1 MSLFTQ
7 RGRVEVSSGDSE
19 PDSIASTVVD
29 SADELIEGLARMA
42 LAGHYSG
49 GPRAYE
55 TNQLLQG
62 RGMSRRPREVAETG
76 LSMGSSRQVMP
87 TPCAITTPPAY
98 QACARSNRQGG
109 AFVSPCTARDMDEAE
124 NDARAFEK
132 MYRHLA
138 REYLRGNSS
147 VYHAVSEAETAGC
160 VEHDSVARRGIAG
173 PSLSMKPSPACK
185 PRRKPDE
192 QAQSR
197 LLKPNQAQLA
207 RQVEKY
213 ERCKRRDEEARRY
226 PKPVRVPAEA
236 VKRGTRLFLEAQA
249 RADNVKLAQEAQA
262 RQKAA
267 QETKECTF
275 HPSVSAYAARF
286 AAGGAYY
293 PLESRL
299 ENQAAHNEKRLRMRL
314 ERMVEREKECTFKPT
329 LSPGTEELMSSLR
342 RRRRQRWHHRR
353 SFRTPET
360 GERARSNRSRRASPP
375 RHEPFEP
382 GERLYRD
389 GGERLLRQQ
398 VRLQRAAAEEQ
409 RHVVGGGL
417 TLSHADAQQLADR
430 FTAWAAARAANREEL
445 RIALE
450 QQERETP
457 RAAAKREA
465 TAGRGGGALRSRSS
479 SNSKGPTTAPRFA
492 QLARSGS
499 GSAYP
504 AATDASAPLPLKINN
519 DFASPAGSMRA
530 YVENDNLAAS
540 RVPSDRACSP
550 WLPSDAVCPATA
562 TSSPRSLAAPAACP
576 AANVSVHKEL
586 LRIRLGALFYKYAV
600 SPTANAVCLAQ
611 VKQQVRCYYP
621 EDSGIAAALA
631 SSFAD
636 RQQPITKTEFMAALA
651 RYVAQYGIQPWC
663 LPHRSDPNAIVAV
676 PYSPSDSSAADS
688 AGAVTSNGL
697 VSSGDSLGAMDGD
710 APVSTP
716 PWGRGT
722 GAVSSAPGRRSEIGC
737 SVVAPAT
744 AHASEGASDEKPA
757 RTHIYTV
764 PVQADCSPP
773 TSAPATVTP
782 SCAAKASVANT
793 AATLRRE
800 ASAGKSREPRCG
812 SLQSRVASKDTPPTK
827 IPTAAADFVRGYE
840 DHVQR
845 RRRAVDRARA
855 ASEAGQKKASEECT
869 FRPTLTPRSVVLSEM
884 NMEKRMAYAR
894 ELQLRRPD
902 LYSLSSSVL
911 GARSDDDGLPRA
923 APSQRDARACDALAS
938 TQTPPPT
945 PSTKH
950 PSVSLSSTS
959 PQLDFSPSFELSSP
973 SCSTPRHDS
982 GNVSSKPAATP
993 SPSHEEQ
1000 FPGEAGTRRAVA
1012 KLEQLLSDVAG
1023 KERSTQPAQE
1033 GARAPPPYPPV
1044 HAGVS
1049 SVAHDGATTATDGT
1063 DVTQTLSTAP
1073 LSCFFAT
1080 KPAQAVLCAE
1090 EKHLESRHTVKAARV
1105 AN

>member
-1 MSLFTQ
+1 MSLFTR
-7 RGRVEVSSGDSE
+7 RGCVEVSSGDSE
-19 PDSIASTVVD
+19 LDSIASTVVD

-42 LAGHYSG
+42 LAGHYSSE
-49 GPRAYE
+49 PRAYE

-76 LSMGSSRQVMP
+76 PSMGSSRQVTP
-87 TPCAITTPPAY
+87 TPCAVTTPPAY
-98 QACARSNRQGG
+98 YACARSNRQGG
-109 AFVSPCTARDMDEAE
+109 TFVSTCTARDMDEAE

-147 VYHAVSEAETAGC
+147 AHRAVSETKAAGC
-160 VEHDSVARRGIAG
+160 VEHDSVARRGIA
-173 PSLSMKPSPACK
+173 SPSPSMEPAPARK
-185 PRRKPDE
+185 PCRKPDE

-207 RQVEKY
+207 RQNEKY
-213 ERCKRRDEEARRY
+213 ERCKSRDEEAQRY

-236 VKRGTRLFLEAQA
+236 VKRGTRLFLEAQVK
-249 RADNVKLAQEAQA
+249 ADNVKRAQEAQA

-275 HPSVSAYAARF
+275 RPSVSAYAARF

-293 PLESRL
+293 PLGSRL
-299 ENQAAHNEKRLRMRL
+299 EDRAAHDEKRLRMRL

-342 RRRRQRWHHRR
+342 RRRQRCHYRR
-353 SFRTPET
+353 SFRTPEAS
-360 GERARSNRSRRASPP
+360 ERAKSSRRRRASPP

-398 VRLQRAAAEEQ
+398 VRLQRAAAKEQ
-409 RHVVGGGL
+409 RHVVGCGL
-417 TLSHADAQQLADR
+417 RLSHTDVQQLADR
-430 FTAWAAARAANREEL
+430 FMAWAATRAANREEL
-445 RIALE
+445 RMALE
-450 QQERETP
+450 RQGRKTP

-465 TAGRGGGALRSRSS
+465 TAGRGDGLLRSRSS
-479 SNSKGPTTAPRFA
+479 TSKGSTAVPCFA
-492 QLARSGS
+492 HLARSSS
-499 GSAYP
+499 GSTYP
-504 AATDASAPLPLKINN
+504 AATDASAPLPLKINS
-519 DFASPAGSMRA
+519 DFASPGGSLKA
-530 YVENDNLAAS
+530 CVETDNRAAS
-540 RVPSDRACSP
+540 RAPSDRARSP
-550 WLPSDAVCPATA
+550 RLPSDAVCVATA
-562 TSSPRSLAAPAACP
+562 TCTPRSLAAPAACP
-576 AANVSVHKEL
+576 AANASVHKEL

-600 SPTANAVCLAQ
+600 SPTATAVCLAQ

-621 EDSGIAAALA
+621 EDAGIVVALA

-663 LPHRSDPNAIVAV
+663 LPHHSDPNAIVGV
-676 PYSPSDSSAADS
+676 PYSPSDSSAAGS

-716 PWGRGT
+716 PWGGGT
-722 GAVSSAPGRRSEIGC
+722 EAGSSAPGRRSEVGR
-737 SVVAPAT
+737 SVVAPA
-744 AHASEGASDEKPA
+744 AARASEGASDEKPV

-764 PVQADCSPP
+764 PVQADCSPG

-782 SCAAKASVANT
+782 SCAAKASVVNT
-793 AATLRRE
+793 AVTLRRG
-800 ASAGKSREPRCG
+800 AAAGKSREPRCG
-812 SLQSRVASKDTPPTK
+812 SSQSRVASKDTPPTR

-845 RRRAVDRARA
+845 QRRAVDRARA
-855 ASEAGQKKASEECT
+855 TSEAGQKKASEECT
-869 FRPTLTPRSVVLSEM
+869 FHPTLTPRSVVLSEL

-902 LYSLSSSVL
+902 LHSRSSTVL
-911 GARSDDDGLPRA
+911 AARSGDDELPRA

-938 TQTPPPT
+938 TQTPPAT

-959 PQLDFSPSFELSSP
+959 PPLGFSPSIELSSP
-973 SCSTPRHDS
+973 SCSTPRHDNGS
-982 GNVSSKPAATP
+982 VSSKPAATP
-993 SPSHEEQ
+993 SPSQEEQ
-1000 FPGEAGTRRAVA
+1000 FTRDAGTRRAVA
-1012 KLEQLLSDVAG
+1012 ELEQLLSDVAG
-1023 KERSTQPAQE
+1023 KGRSTQPAQE
-1033 GARAPPPYPPV
+1033 GAGTPPPYPPV
-1044 HAGVS
+1044 HAAVS
-1049 SVAHDGATTATDGT
+1049 SMAHDGATTAKNGT
-1063 DVTQTLSTAP
+1063 DLAQTLSTAP
-1073 LSCFFAT
+1073 LSCFFAM
-1080 KPAQAVLCAE
+1080 KPAQAVLHAE
-1090 EKHLESRHTVKAARV
+1090 EKYLESRHTVKASRV
-1105 AN
+1105 EN

>member
-7 RGRVEVSSGDSE
+7 RGRVEISSGDSE
-19 PDSIASTVVD
+19 PDSIASSVVD

-49 GPRAYE
+49 EPRAYE

-76 LSMGSSRQVMP
+76 PSMGSSPQMTP
-87 TPCAITTPPAY
+87 TPRTITTPPDY
-98 QACARSNRQGG
+98 YACARSNRQGG
-109 AFVSPCTARDMDEAE
+109 AFVSPCTARDMSEAE

-138 REYLRGNSS
+138 REYLRGDSS
-147 VYHAVSEAETAGC
+147 AYRAVSETKAAGC
-160 VEHDSVARRGIAG
+160 VEHDNVATRGTAG
-173 PSLSMKPSPACK
+173 PSPSMEPAPARK
-185 PRRKPDE
+185 PRRKPGE
-192 QAQSR
+192 QVESR
-197 LLKPNQAQLA
+197 LLKLNKVQLA

-213 ERCKRRDEEARRY
+213 ERCKRRDEEARRC
-226 PKPVRVPAEA
+226 PKPVRVSAEA
-236 VKRGTRLFLEAQA
+236 VKRGTRLFLDAQA
-249 RADNVKLAQEAQA
+249 RAENVKRAQEAQA
-262 RQKAA
+262 REKTA

-275 HPSVSAYAARF
+275 HPFVSAYAARF
-286 AAGGAYY
+286 ASDGAYY

-299 ENQAAHNEKRLRMRL
+299 EDQAARDEKRLRMRL

-342 RRRRQRWHHRR
+342 RRRQRCHYRR
-353 SFRTPET
+353 SFRTPEA
-360 GERARSNRSRRASPP
+360 GERAKSNRRRRASPP

-398 VRLQRAAAEEQ
+398 VRLQRAAVKEQ

-417 TLSHADAQQLADR
+417 RLSHGDAQQLADR

-450 QQERETP
+450 RQERETP
-457 RAAAKREA
+457 RTAAKREA
-465 TAGRGGGALRSRSS
+465 TVRRGDCLLRGRSS
-479 SNSKGPTTAPRFA
+479 SNSKGSTTVPRFA
-492 QLARSGS
+492 QLARSSSDGT
-499 GSAYP
+499 YP
-504 AATDASAPLPLKINN
+504 TATGASAPLPLNIND
-519 DFASPAGSMRA
+519 DFASSTGSLRA
-530 YVENDNLAAS
+530 CVETVNRAAS
-540 RVPSDRACSP
+540 RPPSNRARSP
-550 WLPSDAVCPATA
+550 WLPSDAVCAATA

-576 AANVSVHKEL
+576 AVNVSVHKEL

-600 SPTANAVCLAQ
+600 SPTATAVCLAQ

-621 EDSGIAAALA
+621 EDSGIVAALA

-663 LPHRSDPNAIVAV
+663 LPYRSDPNAIVAV
-676 PYSPSDSSAADS
+676 PYSSSDASAAGS

-710 APVSTP
+710 GPDSTP
-716 PWGRGT
+716 PWGGT
-722 GAVSSAPGRRSEIGC
+722 GASSNVPGHWSEVGC
-737 SVVAPAT
+737 LVVAPAT
-744 AHASEGASDEKPA
+744 ARASEDTSDEKPV

-764 PVQADCSPP
+764 PQQTDCSPP
-773 TSAPATVTP
+773 TSAPAPVTP
-782 SCAAKASVANT
+782 SCAAKASVVNA
-793 AATLRRE
+793 AATPRPGATADKR
-800 ASAGKSREPRCG
+800 REPRCD
-812 SLQSRVASKDTPPTK
+812 SSQSRIVSKDTPPTK
-827 IPTAAADFVRGYE
+827 IPTATAEFVRGYE

-845 RRRAVDRARA
+845 QRRAVDRARA
-855 ASEAGQKKASEECT
+855 ASEAGQNKASEECT
-869 FRPTLTPRSVVLSEM
+869 FRPTLTPRSVVLSAM

-902 LYSLSSSVL
+902 LHSLSSTEQAV
-911 GARSDDDGLPRA
+911 RSGDDGLPRA
-923 APSQRDARACDALAS
+923 APSQRDALVS
-938 TQTPPPT
+938 MLTPPPT

-959 PQLDFSPSFELSSP
+959 PPLGCSPSVELSSP

-982 GNVSSKPAATP
+982 GSVSPKHAATP

-1000 FPGEAGTRRAVA
+1000 FAGDAGTRRAVA
-1012 KLEQLLSDVAG
+1012 KLEQFLSDVAG
-1023 KERSTQPAQE
+1023 KGRSTQAAQV
-1033 GARAPPPYPPV
+1033 GVRAPPPCPPM
-1044 HAGVS
+1044 HADVS
-1049 SVAHDGATTATDGT
+1049 SVVHDGAAAAKDGT

-1080 KPAQAVLCAE
+1080 KPSQAILCAE
-1090 EKHLESRHTVKAARV
+1090 EQHLELRHAVKVSRVP
-1105 AN
+1105 N

>member
-62 RGMSRRPREVAETG
+62 SGDRTQHGFIETG
-76 LSMGSSRQVMP
+76 DAHALRDHYSSSLSSM
-87 TPCAITTPPAY
+87 
-98 QACARSNRQGG
+98 
-109 AFVSPCTARDMDEAE
+109 
-124 NDARAFEK
+124 RAK

-147 VYHAVSEAETAGC
+147 VYHA
-160 VEHDSVARRGIAG
+160 
-173 PSLSMKPSPACK
+173 

-299 ENQAAHNEKRLRMRL
+299 EDQAAHDEKRLRMRL

-329 LSPGTEELMSSLR
+329 LSPGTEELM
-342 RRRRQRWHHRR
+342 
-353 SFRTPET
+353 
-360 GERARSNRSRRASPP
+360 SNRSRRASPP

-812 SLQSRVASKDTPPTK
+812 SSQSRVASKDTPPTK

-1073 LSCFFAT
+1073 VERSSSDHVAMGDPFVRPGLEYAPHVEQVLLKHEGTMTLETTKDDWMRYQHRDTLAT
-1080 KPAQAVLCAE
+1080 IIEHRDQLEYLCVAENLPPAKMERVL
-1090 EKHLESRHTVKAARV
+1090 LERMVDPIAKR
-1105 AN
+1105 